1 MKLIEYNGITG
12 GNPGVEPWVIVE
24 NTLVAV
30 KLSIMAADHDPH
42 SLDIVVSTR
51 RFLRRKPK
59 D

>member
-51 RFLRRKPK
+51 RFLR
-59 D
+59 